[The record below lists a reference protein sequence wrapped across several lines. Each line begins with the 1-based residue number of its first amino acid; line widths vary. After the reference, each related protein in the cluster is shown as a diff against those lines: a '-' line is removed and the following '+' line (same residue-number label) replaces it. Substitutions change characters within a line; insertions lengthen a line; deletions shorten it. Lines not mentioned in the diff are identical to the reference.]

1 MVYNIQVKID
11 CNMEM
16 REVGKKELI
25 VSSAKKV
32 ILEKGYKNISVEDI
46 TNEAGIAKGSFY
58 TYFKSKNLVIDY
70 ILEEVIAKRK
80 NEFKLDKRKSLENTI
95 KSLVRTRTKLDD
107 EKLKENLVLV
117 NLFRNVASLD
127 EKTLML
133 LKELEKV
140 IIERMESI
148 ILAYP
153 KEIKIEKIKIE
164 KKDIKFYSKMLNN
177 IISNYKTFTLFFSE
191 KSNQFITDIEEVK
204 KKYQTEDFERNVEII
219 SKSILKILTY

>member
-95 KSLVRTRTKLDD
+95 KRLVRTRTKLDD

-153 KEIKIEKIKIE
+153 KEIKIE

>member
-1 MVYNIQVKID
+1 M
-11 CNMEM
+11 
-16 REVGKKELI
+16 GKKELI

-46 TNEAGIAKGSFY
+46 TNEVGIAKGSFY

-95 KSLVRTRTKLDD
+95 KSLVRTRIKLDD

-153 KEIKIEKIKIE
+153 KEIKIE

>member
-1 MVYNIQVKID
+1 M
-11 CNMEM
+11 
-16 REVGKKELI
+16 GKKELI

-95 KSLVRTRTKLDD
+95 KSLVRTRIKLDD

-153 KEIKIEKIKIE
+153 KEIKIEK
-164 KKDIKFYSKMLNN
+164 KDIKFYSKILNN

>member
-1 MVYNIQVKID
+1 M
-11 CNMEM
+11 
-16 REVGKKELI
+16 GKKELI

-46 TNEAGIAKGSFY
+46 TNEAGIAKRSFY

-95 KSLVRTRTKLDD
+95 KSLVRTRIKLDD

-153 KEIKIEKIKIE
+153 KEIKIER
-164 KKDIKFYSKMLNN
+164 KDIKFYSKMLNN

>member
-1 MVYNIQVKID
+1 M
-11 CNMEM
+11 
-16 REVGKKELI
+16 GKKELI

-80 NEFKLDKRKSLENTI
+80 NEFKLDKRMSLENTI
-95 KSLVRTRTKLDD
+95 KNLVKSRIKLDD
-107 EKLKENLVLV
+107 ERLKENLVLV

-153 KEIKIEKIKIE
+153 KEIKIER
-164 KKDIKFYSKMLNN
+164 KDIKFYSKMLNN

-204 KKYQTEDFERNVEII
+204 KKYQTEDFERNIEII

>member
-1 MVYNIQVKID
+1 M
-11 CNMEM
+11 
-16 REVGKKELI
+16 GKKELI

-153 KEIKIEKIKIE
+153 KEIKIEKN
-164 KKDIKFYSKMLNN
+164 DIKFYSKMLNN

>member
-1 MVYNIQVKID
+1 M
-11 CNMEM
+11 
-16 REVGKKELI
+16 GKKELI

-95 KSLVRTRTKLDD
+95 KSLVRTRIKLDD

-127 EKTLML
+127 EKTLIL

-153 KEIKIEKIKIE
+153 KEIKIER
-164 KKDIKFYSKMLNN
+164 KDIKFYSKMLNN

>member
-1 MVYNIQVKID
+1 M
-11 CNMEM
+11 
-16 REVGKKELI
+16 GKKELI

-95 KSLVRTRTKLDD
+95 KSLVRTRIKLDD

-153 KEIKIEKIKIE
+153 KEIKIEKN
-164 KKDIKFYSKMLNN
+164 DIKFYSKMLNN

-191 KSNQFITDIEEVK
+191 KSNQFITNIEEVK

>member
-1 MVYNIQVKID
+1 M
-11 CNMEM
+11 
-16 REVGKKELI
+16 GKKELI

-95 KSLVRTRTKLDD
+95 KSLVRTRIKLDD

-153 KEIKIEKIKIE
+153 KEIKIER
-164 KKDIKFYSKMLNN
+164 KDIKFYSKMLNN

-204 KKYQTEDFERNVEII
+204 KNIKQ
-219 SKSILKILTY
+219 KILKEI

>member
-1 MVYNIQVKID
+1 M
-11 CNMEM
+11 
-16 REVGKKELI
+16 GKKELI

-95 KSLVRTRTKLDD
+95 KSLVRTRIKLDD

-127 EKTLML
+127 EKTLIL

-153 KEIKIEKIKIE
+153 KEIKIE

>member
-1 MVYNIQVKID
+1 
-11 CNMEM
+11 MEM

-80 NEFKLDKRKSLENTI
+80 NEFKLDKRMSLENTI
-95 KSLVRTRTKLDD
+95 KSLVRTRIKLDD

-133 LKELEKV
+133 LKEIEKV
-140 IIERMESI
+140 VIERMESI

-153 KEIKIEKIKIE
+153 KEIKID
-164 KKDIKFYSKMLNN
+164 KKDIRFYSKMLNN

>member
-58 TYFKSKNLVIDY
+58 IYFKSKNLVIDY

-153 KEIKIEKIKIE
+153 KEIKIEK
-164 KKDIKFYSKMLNN
+164 KDIKFYSKMLNN

>member
-1 MVYNIQVKID
+1 M
-11 CNMEM
+11 
-16 REVGKKELI
+16 GKKELI

-70 ILEEVIAKRK
+70 ILEEVIAKGK

-95 KSLVRTRTKLDD
+95 KSLVRTRIKLDD

-153 KEIKIEKIKIE
+153 KEIKIER
-164 KKDIKFYSKMLNN
+164 KDIKFYSKMLNN

>member
-1 MVYNIQVKID
+1 M
-11 CNMEM
+11 
-16 REVGKKELI
+16 GKKELI

-95 KSLVRTRTKLDD
+95 KSLVRTRIKLDD

-153 KEIKIEKIKIE
+153 KEIKIEKN
-164 KKDIKFYSKMLNN
+164 DIKFYSKMLNN

-191 KSNQFITDIEEVK
+191 KRNQFIIDIEEVK
-204 KKYQTEDFERNVEII
+204 KKYQTEDFERNIEII

>member
-1 MVYNIQVKID
+1 M
-11 CNMEM
+11 
-16 REVGKKELI
+16 GKKELI

-58 TYFKSKNLVIDY
+58 IYFKSKNLVIDY

-95 KSLVRTRTKLDD
+95 KSLVRTRIKLDD

-153 KEIKIEKIKIE
+153 KEIKIER
-164 KKDIKFYSKMLNN
+164 KDIKFYSKMLNN

-204 KKYQTEDFERNVEII
+204 KKYQTEDFERNIEII

>member
-1 MVYNIQVKID
+1 
-11 CNMEM
+11 MEM
-16 REVGKKELI
+16 REVGKRELI

-95 KSLVRTRTKLDD
+95 KSLVRTRIKLDD

-153 KEIKIEKIKIE
+153 KEIKIE

>member
-1 MVYNIQVKID
+1 
-11 CNMEM
+11 MEM

-95 KSLVRTRTKLDD
+95 KSLVRTRIKLDD

-117 NLFRNVASLD
+117 NLFRNVDSLD

-153 KEIKIEKIKIE
+153 KEIKIE

>member
-1 MVYNIQVKID
+1 M
-11 CNMEM
+11 
-16 REVGKKELI
+16 GKKELI

-95 KSLVRTRTKLDD
+95 KSLVRTRIKLDD

-148 ILAYP
+148 ILDYP
-153 KEIKIEKIKIE
+153 KEIKIE

>member
-1 MVYNIQVKID
+1 M
-11 CNMEM
+11 
-16 REVGKKELI
+16 GKKELI

-95 KSLVRTRTKLDD
+95 KSLVRTRIKLDD

-140 IIERMESI
+140 IIERMKSI

-153 KEIKIEKIKIE
+153 KEIKIEKN
-164 KKDIKFYSKMLNN
+164 DIKFYSKMLNN

-191 KSNQFITDIEEVK
+191 KSNQFIIDIEEVK
-204 KKYQTEDFERNVEII
+204 KKYQTEDFERNIEII

>member
-16 REVGKKELI
+16 REVRKKELI

-153 KEIKIEKIKIE
+153 KEIKIEK
-164 KKDIKFYSKMLNN
+164 KDIKFYSKMLNN

>member
-1 MVYNIQVKID
+1 M
-11 CNMEM
+11 
-16 REVGKKELI
+16 GKKELI

-95 KSLVRTRTKLDD
+95 KSLVRTRIKLDD

-153 KEIKIEKIKIE
+153 KEIKIEKN
-164 KKDIKFYSKMLNN
+164 DIKFYSKMLNN

-191 KSNQFITDIEEVK
+191 KSNQFIIDIEEVK
-204 KKYQTEDFERNVEII
+204 KKYQTEDFERNIEII
-219 SKSILKILTY
+219 SKSILKILTYWEVSYEKNFRITFTFK

>member
-1 MVYNIQVKID
+1 M
-11 CNMEM
+11 
-16 REVGKKELI
+16 GKKELI
-25 VSSAKKV
+25 ASSAKKV

-95 KSLVRTRTKLDD
+95 KSLVRTRIKLDD

-153 KEIKIEKIKIE
+153 KEIKIE

>member
-95 KSLVRTRTKLDD
+95 KSLVRTRIKLDD

-153 KEIKIEKIKIE
+153 KEIKIE

>member
-1 MVYNIQVKID
+1 M
-11 CNMEM
+11 
-16 REVGKKELI
+16 GKKELI

-95 KSLVRTRTKLDD
+95 KSLVRTRIKLDD

-127 EKTLML
+127 AKTLML

-153 KEIKIEKIKIE
+153 KEIKIE

>member
-1 MVYNIQVKID
+1 M
-11 CNMEM
+11 
-16 REVGKKELI
+16 GKKELI
-25 VSSAKKV
+25 ASSAKKV

-70 ILEEVIAKRK
+70 ILEEIIAKRK

-95 KSLVRTRTKLDD
+95 KSLVRTRIKLDD

-153 KEIKIEKIKIE
+153 KEIKIEK
-164 KKDIKFYSKMLNN
+164 KDIKFYSKMLNN

-191 KSNQFITDIEEVK
+191 KSNQFITNIEEVK

>member
-1 MVYNIQVKID
+1 M
-11 CNMEM
+11 
-16 REVGKKELI
+16 GKKELI

-95 KSLVRTRTKLDD
+95 KSLVRTRIKLDD

-127 EKTLML
+127 EKILML

-153 KEIKIEKIKIE
+153 KEIKIE

>member
-1 MVYNIQVKID
+1 M
-11 CNMEM
+11 
-16 REVGKKELI
+16 GKKELI

-32 ILEKGYKNISVEDI
+32 ILEKGYKNISVEDT

-95 KSLVRTRTKLDD
+95 KSLVRTRIKLDD

-153 KEIKIEKIKIE
+153 KEIKIE

>member
-1 MVYNIQVKID
+1 M
-11 CNMEM
+11 
-16 REVGKKELI
+16 GKKELI
-25 VSSAKKV
+25 ASSAKKV

-70 ILEEVIAKRK
+70 ILEEIIAKRK

-95 KSLVRTRTKLDD
+95 KSLVRTRIKLDD

-153 KEIKIEKIKIE
+153 KEIKIE

>member
-1 MVYNIQVKID
+1 M
-11 CNMEM
+11 
-16 REVGKKELI
+16 GKKELI

-95 KSLVRTRTKLDD
+95 KSLVRTRIKLDD

-153 KEIKIEKIKIE
+153 KEIKIER
-164 KKDIKFYSKMLNN
+164 KDIKFYSKILNN

-204 KKYQTEDFERNVEII
+204 KKYQTEDFERNIEII

>member
-1 MVYNIQVKID
+1 M
-11 CNMEM
+11 
-16 REVGKKELI
+16 GKRELI

-46 TNEAGIAKGSFY
+46 TNEARIAKGSFY

-95 KSLVRTRTKLDD
+95 KSLVRTRIKLDD

-153 KEIKIEKIKIE
+153 KEIKIE

>member
-1 MVYNIQVKID
+1 
-11 CNMEM
+11 MEM

-95 KSLVRTRTKLDD
+95 KSLVRTRIKLDD

-153 KEIKIEKIKIE
+153 KEIKIEKN
-164 KKDIKFYSKMLNN
+164 DIKFYSKMLNN

-191 KSNQFITDIEEVK
+191 KSNQFIIDIEEVK
-204 KKYQTEDFERNVEII
+204 KKYQTEDFERNIEII

>member
-1 MVYNIQVKID
+1 M
-11 CNMEM
+11 
-16 REVGKKELI
+16 GKKELI

-46 TNEAGIAKGSFY
+46 TNEARIAKGSFY

-70 ILEEVIAKRK
+70 ILEEVITKRK

-95 KSLVRTRTKLDD
+95 KSLVRTRIKLDD

-140 IIERMESI
+140 IIERMEI
-148 ILAYP
+148 AYP
-153 KEIKIEKIKIE
+153 KEIKIER
-164 KKDIKFYSKMLNN
+164 KDIKFYSKMLNN

>member
-1 MVYNIQVKID
+1 MPTERFLRLPKEKI
-11 CNMEM
+11 EAI
-16 REVGKKELI
+16 RIAAAKEFIRVPLEESSINRI
-25 VSSAKKV
+25 VHDA
-32 ILEKGYKNISVEDI
+32 NISR
-46 TNEAGIAKGSFY
+46 GSFY

-70 ILEEVIAKRK
+70 ILEEIIAKRK

-95 KSLVRTRTKLDD
+95 KSLVRTRIKLDD

-153 KEIKIEKIKIE
+153 KEIKIE

>member
-1 MVYNIQVKID
+1 M
-11 CNMEM
+11 
-16 REVGKKELI
+16 GKKELI

-32 ILEKGYKNISVEDI
+32 ILEKRYKNISVEDI

-95 KSLVRTRTKLDD
+95 KSLVRTRIKLDD

-153 KEIKIEKIKIE
+153 KEIKIE

>member
-1 MVYNIQVKID
+1 M
-11 CNMEM
+11 
-16 REVGKKELI
+16 GKKELI

-95 KSLVRTRTKLDD
+95 KSLVRTRIKLDD

-117 NLFRNVASLD
+117 NLFRNVAS
-127 EKTLML
+127 
-133 LKELEKV
+133 
-140 IIERMESI
+140 
-148 ILAYP
+148 
-153 KEIKIEKIKIE
+153 
-164 KKDIKFYSKMLNN
+164 
-177 IISNYKTFTLFFSE
+177 
-191 KSNQFITDIEEVK
+191 
-204 KKYQTEDFERNVEII
+204 
-219 SKSILKILTY
+219 

>member
-1 MVYNIQVKID
+1 M
-11 CNMEM
+11 
-16 REVGKKELI
+16 GKKELI

-95 KSLVRTRTKLDD
+95 KSLVRTRIKLDD

-153 KEIKIEKIKIE
+153 KEIKIEKN
-164 KKDIKFYSKMLNN
+164 DIKFYSKMLNN

-191 KSNQFITDIEEVK
+191 KSNQFIIDIEEVK

>member
-1 MVYNIQVKID
+1 
-11 CNMEM
+11 MEM

-46 TNEAGIAKGSFY
+46 TNEARIAKGSFY

-95 KSLVRTRTKLDD
+95 KSLVRTRIKLDD

-148 ILAYP
+148 RLAYP
-153 KEIKIEKIKIE
+153 KEIKIEKN
-164 KKDIKFYSKMLNN
+164 DIKFYSKMLNN

-191 KSNQFITDIEEVK
+191 KSNQFIIDIEEVK
-204 KKYQTEDFERNVEII
+204 KKYQTEDFERNIEII

>member
-1 MVYNIQVKID
+1 M
-11 CNMEM
+11 
-16 REVGKKELI
+16 GKKELI

-95 KSLVRTRTKLDD
+95 KSLVRTRIKLDD

-153 KEIKIEKIKIE
+153 KEIKIER
-164 KKDIKFYSKMLNN
+164 KDIKFYSKMLNN
-177 IISNYKTFTLFFSE
+177 IISNYKTFILFFSE

>member
-1 MVYNIQVKID
+1 
-11 CNMEM
+11 MEM

-25 VSSAKKV
+25 ASSAKKV

-70 ILEEVIAKRK
+70 ILEEIIAKRK

-95 KSLVRTRTKLDD
+95 KSLVRTRIKLDD

-153 KEIKIEKIKIE
+153 KEIKIE

>member
-1 MVYNIQVKID
+1 
-11 CNMEM
+11 MEM

-95 KSLVRTRTKLDD
+95 KSLVRTRIKLDD

-117 NLFRNVASLD
+117 NLFRNVTSLD

-153 KEIKIEKIKIE
+153 KEIKIER
-164 KKDIKFYSKMLNN
+164 KDIKFYSKMLNN

-204 KKYQTEDFERNVEII
+204 KKYQTEDFERNIEII